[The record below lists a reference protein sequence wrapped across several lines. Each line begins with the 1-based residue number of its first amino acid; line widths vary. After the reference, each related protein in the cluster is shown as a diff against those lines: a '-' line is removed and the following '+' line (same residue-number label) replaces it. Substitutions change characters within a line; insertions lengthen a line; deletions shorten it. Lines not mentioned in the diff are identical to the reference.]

1 MKEKENPKKRRAI
14 KRIDRKRERE
24 RERESGKS
32 MRTKKKE
39 RGAPFAVARV
49 Q

>member
-14 KRIDRKRERE
+14 KRIDRKRE